1 MKTAIRVRRTTAAR
15 GAVVAMLALAFAA
28 VACRQVGAGDL
39 HVANDLSGIGRDNT
53 TFHAYAHD
61 AGDAWPPAGQLSIY
75 VRGDDIGNAPSYGE
89 NGFLFLVRTTD
100 ACPMSE
106 AAPEVFKLSDVTITE
121 VVTVLNGSMSQVG
134 MLPDTPANRAPTWA
148 LIEIG
153 EEPNTGGGHLIRR
166 CGTVSWTP

>member
-1 MKTAIRVRRTTAAR
+1 MKTGRVRRRTVAR

-28 VACRQVGAGDL
+28 VACRQVGVGTL

-53 TFHAYAHD
+53 VFHAYAHD

-75 VRGDDIGNAPSYGE
+75 VRGDDIGTPPSFGE
-89 NGFLFLVRTTD
+89 NGFLFFVRTSA

-106 AAPEVFKLSDVTITE
+106 GAPEVFKLSDVTITE
-121 VVTVLNGSMSQVG
+121 VVTVQNGSVNQIGFVA
-134 MLPDTPANRAPTWA
+134 DTPANRADTWA

-153 EEPNTGGGHLIRR
+153 EEANTGGGHLVRR
-166 CGTVSWTP
+166 CGTVTWTP